1 VGTKIGFYD
10 RLKEHIPEPA
20 ARMIAEEMTSE
31 GELSAK
37 LDRLAA
43 KADLERFATK
53 EDLERFATKE
63 DLERFATKE
72 DLERFATKADLERC
86 ATKEDLER
94 FATKADFERCSS
106 KDDLH
111 RVELGLERL
120 RSSMFRWQLMFFV
133 PLWIGVYG
141 TLVAILFRGS
151 P

>member
-1 VGTKIGFYD
+1 MGTKIGFYD

-53 EDLERFATKE
+53 EDL
-63 DLERFATKE
+63 
-72 DLERFATKADLERC
+72 
-86 ATKEDLER
+86 
-94 FATKADFERCSS
+94 
-106 KDDLH
+106 H
-111 RVELGLERL
+111 RVELSVERL
-120 RSSMFRWQLMFFV
+120 RSDLFRWQLMFFV